1 MESGNAAAEE
11 EEKDDAELFS
21 ENYMEGYVK
30 NLLRI
35 QGNPIKL
42 PETDEHYD
50 LYLGREL
57 YPVLLPG
64 IELLSREILR
74 FTEQTESIDPSIR
87 QRFNPCIF
95 LAEYLMR
102 NNPNKGAKVE
112 NAELFESLAKVERV
126 RRFFKFKRQK
136 IFKHFTL
143 QPYHSNFCKKDVNEY
158 VKALDFFLMMDKK
171 LVNAFRPDEIWADTE
186 PSEQVGFDNFY
197 DEIEKWAV
205 QQTELQ
211 YEDFAAAEI

>member
-1 MESGNAAAEE
+1 MKTQENTKTMESGNAAAEE

-143 QPYHSNFCKKDVNEY
+143 QPYHSNFCKKDLNEY

-186 PSEQVGFDNFY
+186 PSE
-197 DEIEKWAV
+197 
-205 QQTELQ
+205 
-211 YEDFAAAEI
+211 

>member
-1 MESGNAAAEE
+1 MGDEQAD
-11 EEKDDAELFS
+11 DDAELFS
-21 ENYMEGYVK
+21 EDFMQGYVK

-42 PETDEHYD
+42 PESEEHYD
-50 LYLGREL
+50 IYLGREL

-87 QRFNPCIF
+87 DRFNPCVF

-102 NNPNKGAKVE
+102 NNPNSGVKLE
-112 NAELFESLAKVERV
+112 NADLFESLAKVERV
-126 RRFFKFKRQK
+126 RRFFTFKRQK

-143 QPYHSNFCKKDVNEY
+143 QPYHSNFCKKDLEDY
-158 VKALDFFLMMDKK
+158 VRALDLFLMMDKK
-171 LVNAFRPDEIWADTE
+171 LVDNFKTDPIWGDME
-186 PSEQVGFDNFY
+186 DSEQVGFDNFY
-197 DEIEKWAV
+197 DELSKWAV
-205 QQTELQ
+205 E
-211 YEDFAAAEI
+211 